1 MQTHWNNV
9 EASQEG
15 AIRKKNKQPD
25 PKQQIRLS
33 VSCDAITKNGQ
44 INMLNAQPTDGKAGE
59 DSEVTIIIPDAMQI
73 KVIQEP
79 DDNARQNV

>member
-1 MQTHWNNV
+1 
-9 EASQEG
+9 
-15 AIRKKNKQPD
+15 
-25 PKQQIRLS
+25 
-33 VSCDAITKNGQ
+33 
-44 INMLNAQPTDGKAGE
+44 MLNAQPTDGKAGE